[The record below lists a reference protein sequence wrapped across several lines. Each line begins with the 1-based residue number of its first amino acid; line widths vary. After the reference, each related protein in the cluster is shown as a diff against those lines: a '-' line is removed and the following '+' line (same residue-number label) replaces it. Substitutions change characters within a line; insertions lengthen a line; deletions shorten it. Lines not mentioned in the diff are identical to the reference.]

1 MTVLFRC
8 RIEKPVLKKAERVA
22 KRLGTSTSEMVRIF
36 VTQMARTGGVP
47 LNLNANAKAKANG
60 SDAILA
66 PWDERAARLE
76 SFYDPT
82 KTW

>member
-22 KRLGTSTSEMVRIF
+22 KKLGTSTSEMVRIF
-36 VTQMARTGGVP
+36 VTQMARSGGVP
-47 LNLNANAKAKANG
+47 LNLSASGEDPVAG
-60 SDAILA
+60 
-66 PWDERAARLE
+66 PWKERAARLE